1 MKHNPF
7 RLILWLLSFAGL
19 SFMACRKST
28 TLTGPVQLPAD
39 ASAIIQSN
47 AHFAFDFFHA
57 TLQNDAGLS
66 NKLVSPISVYFD
78 LAMLENGAKQAT
90 QDSILYAMRL
100 AAAQTPS
107 LNATAKALLQQLPLL
122 DSKISLSIANSI
134 WYDQSIQPVPSF
146 LQTNDSFYNA
156 QVQGLN
162 FNDPASLTTI
172 NNWVSQETKGN
183 IPQILN
189 QLLPGSLILLNAVYF
204 NGSWSHN
211 FDTAATKMGN
221 FTNVSG
227 QPVNTPFMSLLN
239 TVNYMANDTVQM
251 LQLPYGG
258 GDFNMYLMKPGT
270 ALSTAQLANYL
281 SPSTFGNWQ
290 SKLDSTLLQLYLPRF
305 GFGYSIPNL
314 QPELGSM
321 GMGIAFSN
329 LADLSGIFPQ
339 GASISQS
346 AHKTMIKVSETGT
359 TAAAVTVITVMP
371 TAILTPN
378 YPIISF
384 DHPFLFL
391 IQEKST
397 GTVLFIG
404 LLNDPSQS

>member
-19 SFMACRKST
+19 PFMACRKST

-189 QLLPGSLILLNAVYF
+189 QLLPGSLILLNA
-204 NGSWSHN
+204 
-211 FDTAATKMGN
+211 
-221 FTNVSG
+221 
-227 QPVNTPFMSLLN
+227 VNTPFMSLLN

>member
-19 SFMACRKST
+19 PFMACRKST

-227 QPVNTPFMSLLN
+227 QAVNTPFMSLLN

-359 TAAAVTVITVMP
+359 TAAAVTVITVTP
-371 TAILTPN
+371 TAVLTPN